1 MQVARNAL
9 PREIFRDDVE
19 PKRGGKVPEAARD
32 PERIELNK
40 QDAAGLNDETETNEI
55 FDQNNFNSGFF
66 KSPFADDD
74 YASDFSYNPVFDP
87 VKVSGAGGESYAIV
101 EEPKYTNPYAVMY
114 DSLFNKPEKTP
125 SKPRKKISKD
135 TYKYID
141 IDPPPPK
148 TPYNNYEPPLS
159 AYQEPYQE
167 PAKHRSMTGHAP
179 AKNRPRTGQEWT
191 RDRPRKDQ

>member
-1 MQVARNAL
+1 MICKIFALICLIIISNTRASRKVGDQINDKIYNSCALQVARNAL

-74 YASDFSYNPVFDP
+74 YASF
-87 VKVSGAGGESYAIV
+87 
-101 EEPKYTNPYAVMY
+101 
-114 DSLFNKPEKTP
+114 
-125 SKPRKKISKD
+125 
-135 TYKYID
+135 
-141 IDPPPPK
+141 
-148 TPYNNYEPPLS
+148 
-159 AYQEPYQE
+159 
-167 PAKHRSMTGHAP
+167 
-179 AKNRPRTGQEWT
+179 PRTI
-191 RDRPRKDQ
+191 